1 MKKVWISK
9 IKRIRGE
16 NYDRSKFLRLDKN
29 ERVIPFNQKFLKFLK
44 KNISSDLL
52 SAYPFIEE
60 VYNQIS
66 KFYKIPKE
74 MICITAGS
82 DLALRSCFELFTNA
96 KDNIITINPT
106 FGMVD
111 VYAKLFNLKNISIGY
126 DKNLNLNFQKLYK
139 SINKKISLI
148 VLANPNSP
156 TGTEIKH
163 GEMIK
168 ILKKSNKFKIPL
180 IIDEAYYGFHKSTY
194 LGYTKRF
201 SNLIV
206 TRSFSK
212 VFGLAGLRTGFL
224 VTNKKIAQKLY
235 NLKPMYEINS
245 LSCLAIK
252 FLLKNSQLIRNHVN
266 LVNQGREYLITVL
279 KDLNVN

>member
-1 MKKVWISK
+1 MT
-9 IKRIRGE
+9 
-16 NYDRSKFLRLDKN
+16 
-29 ERVIPFNQKFLKFLK
+29 QKP
-44 KNISSDLL
+44 
-52 SAYPFIEE
+52 AYPILE
-60 VYNQIS
+60 Q
-66 KFYKIPKE
+66 
-74 MICITAGS
+74 
-82 DLALRSCFELFTNA
+82 
-96 KDNIITINPT
+96 
-106 FGMVD
+106 
-111 VYAKLFNLKNISIGY
+111 
-126 DKNLNLNFQKLYK
+126 

-163 GEMIK
+163 SEMIK
-168 ILKKSNKFKIPL
+168 ILEKTNKFKIPL

-194 LGYTKRF
+194 LDYTKKF

-224 VTNKKIAQKLY
+224 ATNKKNAQKLY

-266 LVNQGREYLITVL
+266 LVNQGREFLISVL
-279 KDLNVN
+279 KDLNVNYLIMHLMLLDQ

>member
-1 MKKVWISK
+1 MKKSWISK

-29 ERVIPFNQKFLKFLK
+29 ERVIPFDQKFLKFLK
-44 KNISSDLL
+44 KNISSNLL
-52 SAYPFIEE
+52 SAYPYIEE
-60 VYNQIS
+60 IYNLIS

-106 FGMVD
+106 FGMVN

-126 DKNLNLNFQKLYK
+126 DKNLNLNVQKLYK

-163 GEMIK
+163 SEMIK
-168 ILKKSNKFKIPL
+168 ILEKTNKFKI
-180 IIDEAYYGFHKSTY
+180 H
-194 LGYTKRF
+194 
-201 SNLIV
+201 
-206 TRSFSK
+206 
-212 VFGLAGLRTGFL
+212 
-224 VTNKKIAQKLY
+224 
-235 NLKPMYEINS
+235 
-245 LSCLAIK
+245 
-252 FLLKNSQLIRNHVN
+252 
-266 LVNQGREYLITVL
+266 
-279 KDLNVN
+279 

>member
-1 MKKVWISK
+1 
-9 IKRIRGE
+9 
-16 NYDRSKFLRLDKN
+16 
-29 ERVIPFNQKFLKFLK
+29 
-44 KNISSDLL
+44 
-52 SAYPFIEE
+52 
-60 VYNQIS
+60 
-66 KFYKIPKE
+66 

-106 FGMVD
+106 FGMVN

-126 DKNLNLNFQKLYK
+126 DKNLNLNVQKLYK

-163 GEMIK
+163 SEMIK
-168 ILKKSNKFKIPL
+168 ILEKTNKFKIPL

-194 LGYTKRF
+194 LDYTKKF

-224 VTNKKIAQKLY
+224 ATNKKNAQKLY

-266 LVNQGREYLITVL
+266 LVNQGREFLISVL
-279 KDLNVN
+279 KDLNVNYLKSNTNFFHIDIGKKKKIFEKKLYKNKILVRKGPGVAGYENYLRVSLGSIPQMKKITKLLKETL